1 MLDFKFSLKIG
12 ENQRLTG
19 LEVGFQGPIYII
31 NLCKKISAKIYK
43 KLSEKYKK
51 NLCKN
56 IQKTFRKIQKKSLQK
71 NTKNFQKK
79 CSEKNTKKEL

>member
-51 NLCKN
+51 NLCKK
-56 IQKTFRKIQKKSLQK
+56 IQKTFRKNVLKKIQKKNYKLQR
-71 NTKNFQKK
+71 
-79 CSEKNTKKEL
+79 